1 MIFLGKERDLS
12 RQEPKDGEM
21 LKADSCSLVPEEVGG
36 EDLSLSLGF
45 ILFPAQR
52 PRKGAVLSQPM
63 ECNLHTDQFPQ
74 SSFHLLIPQAVDEGI
89 QQRGDH
95 HVHY

>member
-45 ILFPAQR
+45 MGVAQWHQLLEFPHKLSILSANP
-52 PRKGAVLSQPM
+52 
-63 ECNLHTDQFPQ
+63 
-74 SSFHLLIPQAVDEGI
+74 GI
-89 QQRGDH
+89 
-95 HVHY
+95 